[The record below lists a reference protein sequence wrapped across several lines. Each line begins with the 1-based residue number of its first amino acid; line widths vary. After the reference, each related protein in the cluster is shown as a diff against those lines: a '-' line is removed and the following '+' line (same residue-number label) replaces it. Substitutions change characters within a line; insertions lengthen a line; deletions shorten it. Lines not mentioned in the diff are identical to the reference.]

1 MCKFKSGVVLRN
13 KVVLAP
19 LGNESHS
26 NLLESL
32 NIEDNSMNA
41 MKTFVRVE
49 LIPPNGN
56 KAADVDKWR
65 YVVDQDITPDWYDAD
80 PGRYEAEF
88 RSTVK
93 EWIKE
98 NFVVM
103 AGQLWTPIKTDEKG
117 TYYLM
122 FGNLG
127 DSRFGTSNN
136 NYANSIVRQK
146 LAESELLQQLKKEY
160 GNRLVPIT
168 TDLLSLDG
176 LDDYGKVEGDLL
188 AIPTIDLYR
197 ECRKKIPNLDKWWWL
212 ATPDSTPSGCGS
224 DNVHYVN
231 SNGNVNYN
239 WYNNCKAVR
248 PFWDGRRNKVRETLK
263 LESHYQKNKQPFLSP
278 KRQDKYKE
286 MKHYDR
292 R

>member
-103 AGQLWTPIKTDEKG
+103 AGQLWIPIKTDEKG

-122 FGNLG
+122 FGNLR

-136 NYANSIVRQK
+136 NYANSIIRQK

-176 LDDYGKVEGDLL
+176 LDDYGNVEGDLL

-212 ATPDSTPSGCGS
+212 ATPNSTPSGYSSGSVRCVRAGGRVDCG
-224 DNVHYVN
+224 
-231 SNGNVNYN
+231 
-239 WYNNCKAVR
+239 WYDGCRAVR
-248 PFWDGRRNKVRETLK
+248 PFFILQ
-263 LESHYQKNKQPFLSP
+263 S
-278 KRQDKYKE
+278 
-286 MKHYDR
+286 
-292 R
+292 